1 VKLKPDEQVKVYTK
15 VKDYENFLINIKKS
29 NMKAIMLLSNSG
41 SIKKSVTTFVQ
52 ELNRVYKYMCSSNEN
67 FINYLENIICAN
79 LNILADNF
87 CALNYSFNAP
97 VCVNM
102 DNYLASIHTATTSE
116 NLKKILHIITT
127 RKKFLLSFTEFSE
140 RFNKGNS
147 YDICDKPTSQSTQPH
162 VPPTN
167 IPNPPS
173 SPSPESKTPKPPSSP
188 YQQSKSP
195 MYKRLG
201 K

>member
-1 VKLKPDEQVKVYTK
+1 
-15 VKDYENFLINIKKS
+15 
-29 NMKAIMLLSNSG
+29 MKAIMLLSNSG
-41 SIKKSVTTFVQ
+41 SMKKSVTTFVQ
-52 ELNRVYKYMCSSNEN
+52 ELNRVYKYICSSNEN

-79 LNILADNF
+79 PNILADNF

-102 DNYLASIHTATTSE
+102 DNYLASINTATTSII
-116 NLKKILHIITT
+116 LKNILGIITT
-127 RKKFLLSFTEFSE
+127 RKKFLLSFSEFSE

-173 SPSPESKTPKPPSSP
+173 SPSPQSKTPKPPSSP
-188 YQQSKSP
+188 SPHSKSP

-201 K
+201 R